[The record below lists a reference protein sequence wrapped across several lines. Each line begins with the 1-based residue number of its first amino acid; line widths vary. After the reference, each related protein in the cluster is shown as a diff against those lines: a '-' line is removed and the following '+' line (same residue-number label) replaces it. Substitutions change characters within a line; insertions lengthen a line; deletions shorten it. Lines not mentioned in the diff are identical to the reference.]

1 MVRRSTGFVSK
12 KPHRKSRGGCT
23 TCKRKKVKVCLVP
36 RLRDSIFG
44 RGVDLIQCDEAQ
56 PVCRYCSVRNLECKY
71 TQDFQSTSKTSSS
84 GPSPGHEI
92 LPPTYNTRV
101 DFNDTSFQL
110 APWLIPPSHTSI
122 GAFTSLD
129 HQLLQYYKAD
139 VWRELVVRDDSVLKA
154 LHKDIIPQLGI
165 SHPFLLYA
173 LLSIAA
179 NHSNTFIPNKTV
191 ERQALLYRQ
200 MTFSSYKEA
209 LKDITA
215 ENYEAILV
223 TGGLLLAL
231 VPPPSTCND
240 EEHLEWMLALLKLSE
255 GLRILAS
262 LRWARGIEKLSVY
275 PLVRRELRILPS
287 PPIIDVAGVDAPIGR
302 LGTTPDNPNP
312 APTYTPTQF
321 IMQTHL
327 FLPPP
332 LMQLLGSVVHGK
344 DSGSFDW
351 HGPTLLPVFHALSPI
366 FLSLYYYH
374 LNPDFYVRV
383 ICFTSFL
390 MPDFL
395 HLVRQRAPRAL
406 VLVAWWFALA
416 GLVPKGW
423 WVEQVRNV
431 VGGLGRAIKAQ
442 SSGDDG
448 FVEGVFG
455 GAQRI
460 VDVFESEGKEAA
472 ARSVFEAWA
481 GVSWEEGPGKAQE
494 WEFGLLMDLGD
505 LDLRLDLDD
514 IGLDVQELGIS
525 V

>member
-1 MVRRSTGFVSK
+1 M
-12 KPHRKSRGGCT
+12 
-23 TCKRKKVKVCLVP
+23 
-36 RLRDSIFG
+36 
-44 RGVDLIQCDEAQ
+44 
-56 PVCRYCSVRNLECKY
+56 
-71 TQDFQSTSKTSSS
+71 
-84 GPSPGHEI
+84 
-92 LPPTYNTRV
+92 
-101 DFNDTSFQL
+101 
-110 APWLIPPSHTSI
+110 
-122 GAFTSLD
+122 
-129 HQLLQYYKAD
+129 
-139 VWRELVVRDDSVLKA
+139 RDDSVLNT
-154 LHKDIIPQLGI
+154 LHQDIVPQLGI
-165 SHPFLLYA
+165 SYPFLLYA

-179 NHSNTFIPNKTV
+179 NHSNILIPNKTV
-191 ERQALLYRQ
+191 EKQALLYRQ
-200 MTFSSYKEA
+200 KTFSSYKEA

-215 ENYEAILV
+215 ENYEAVLV

-231 VPPPSTCND
+231 VSPPSTGND
-240 EEHLEWMLALLKLSE
+240 EEYLEWMLALLKLSE

-275 PLVRRELRILPS
+275 PLVRRELRTLPS

-302 LGTTPDNPNP
+302 LGTTPDSPNP

-321 IMQTHL
+321 PMQTRL

-332 LMQLLGSVVHGK
+332 LMQLLGSVVRGK
-344 DSGSFDW
+344 DSGLFDW
-351 HGPTLLPVFHALSPI
+351 HRPTLLPVFHALSPI

-374 LNPDFYVRV
+374 LNPDFYVRI

-395 HLVRQRAPRAL
+395 QLVRQREPRAL

-423 WVEQVRNV
+423 WVERVRNV
-431 VGGLGRAIKAQ
+431 VGSLGRAIKAQ

-448 FVEGVFG
+448 FVEGIFG

-460 VDVFESEGKEAA
+460 VDVFEREGREAA

-481 GVSWEEGPGKAQE
+481 GVSWEEGPGRAQE
-494 WEFGLLMDLGD
+494 WEFELLMDLGD
-505 LDLRLDLDD
+505 LDLHLDLDAV
-514 IGLDVQELGIS
+514 GLDVQELGIS